1 MSATSPLEHQAPSG
15 PAIIARLERLE
26 VWSLSYS
33 FIAIIGLGF
42 LFTFYDIFDIN
53 VSFIQTCAEIKP
65 GCTPETALGS
75 LPLPVVLNLAGYV
88 VGTLL
93 LSPLADRFGRRNM
106 LLFTMLV
113 TGLGSLYNAFAP
125 DYPNFVIARIITGIG
140 IGADLAI
147 VNTYIN
153 EVAPRRARAK
163 FTTLIFV
170 MSALGAV
177 VGIWLGLLLT
187 TPAEAWPIGLPFAQ
201 ASESFTTGWRWMYGI
216 GAILALL
223 AVLLRVELPESPRWL
238 INHRREAEAD
248 RIVSGMEERALR
260 HGPLAEPTADLPKEV
275 VEPPSTV
282 PYRDL
287 FSHPLYLRRM
297 LLLLALWFVGYITV
311 YSYASGFTSVLSA
324 LKYPPPEAGVIAAV
338 GSFGFVGCAVV
349 MTFVVERLERRHW
362 LPIAAVV
369 TLVGAFLIAGAGDT
383 IGVAFLGSVL
393 VFAGFN
399 LWVSPTYALSA
410 ECFPTRARTTG
421 FALVDGVGH
430 LGGGIGVLV
439 IAPFLPHMSTLGALV
454 LISSFLVVAAVIAQ
468 FTPHTRNRHLDHI
481 SP

>member
-1 MSATSPLEHQAPSG
+1 
-15 PAIIARLERLE
+15 
-26 VWSLSYS
+26 
-33 FIAIIGLGF
+33 
-42 LFTFYDIFDIN
+42 
-53 VSFIQTCAEIKP
+53 
-65 GCTPETALGS
+65 
-75 LPLPVVLNLAGYV
+75 
-88 VGTLL
+88 
-93 LSPLADRFGRRNM
+93 
-106 LLFTMLV
+106 
-113 TGLGSLYNAFAP
+113 
-125 DYPNFVIARIITGIG
+125 
-140 IGADLAI
+140 
-147 VNTYIN
+147 
-153 EVAPRRARAK
+153 
-163 FTTLIFV
+163 
-170 MSALGAV
+170 
-177 VGIWLGLLLT
+177 
-187 TPAEAWPIGLPFAQ
+187 
-201 ASESFTTGWRWMYGI
+201 
-216 GAILALL
+216 
-223 AVLLRVELPESPRWL
+223 L

-260 HGPLAEPTADLPKEV
+260 HGPLAEPTADLPGEV
-275 VEPPSTV
+275 VEPPSAV

-287 FSHPLYLRRM
+287 FSNPLYVRRM

-338 GSFGFVGCAVV
+338 GSFGFVAGGVV

-369 TLVGAFLIAGAGDT
+369 TLVGALLIAGAGDT

-454 LISSFLVVAAVIAQ
+454 LISSFLVLAAVIAQ